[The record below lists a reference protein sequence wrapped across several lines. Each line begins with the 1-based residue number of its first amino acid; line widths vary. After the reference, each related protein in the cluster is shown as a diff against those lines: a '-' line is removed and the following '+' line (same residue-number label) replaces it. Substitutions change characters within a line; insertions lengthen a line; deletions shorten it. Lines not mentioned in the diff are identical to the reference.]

1 MTMLDKFKN
10 WLEEFRAK
18 LNGKDPNAPEEPKF
32 SENKTFEINLVPEIK
47 YQMLKSMRFRK
58 VSTFVC
64 AIVAG
69 VVGLTTA
76 VFGLVVL
83 IQNNTSA
90 SQNTKLDG
98 MAKKIEEF
106 SSMDDF
112 LTLQSQLNAIQ
123 TVNDN
128 KQVLSRIF
136 GVISMLRPQGG
147 DELTLS
153 KVSINMEDDT
163 VTMEG
168 QADAGVQPFYDYR
181 VLESF
186 KKGAELTK
194 YDYGRYVDA
203 EETEIPSR
211 CMIEANKDGKT
222 LMASDGSIYAYQM
235 IGEYGCDA
243 KLKELKDALNK
254 LSELEDTE
262 DDKTDTTTNKT
273 DNETNTTNKTDSDKT
288 DSDNSSDKNN
298 DKALSGLRAKQAQVY
313 SEYATEVRKNWFDKW
328 LKENNLERYDDLS
341 EKRADIEAAYQAYYD
356 SLTDEEKM
364 VVDTERESGVAIED
378 IDFRKI
384 YRTPQFTEWLKEGW
398 TDEEGKT
405 QKTPRMTLSGEISN
419 WPHFESKCITYS
431 GENDKV
437 NGKEVV
443 KWSVTNECML
453 LSGNMN
459 ILESSN
465 GRDSSGNLVLRFRAT
480 IKIVDEALAFKTK
493 HLLAIG
499 PDGQNV
505 TDSYR
510 QIEGMFE
517 QQAVDCNTPGVICTE
532 AETAGNDGKDKE
544 DDTTKDKDSDNKES
558 S

>member
-1 MTMLDKFKN
+1 MDNFKEK
-10 WLEEFRAK
+10 LEAFRAK

-64 AIVAG
+64 IIVAG
-69 VVGLTTA
+69 VVGITTA
-76 VFGLVVL
+76 IFGAIVLV
-83 IQNNTSA
+83 QNNTLA
-90 SQNTKLDG
+90 SQDAKLDN
-98 MAKKIEEF
+98 MANKIEEF

-112 LTLQSQLNAIQ
+112 LTLQSQLNAIK

-136 GVISMLRPQGG
+136 GVLSMLRPKGG

-153 KVSINMEDDT
+153 KVSISMENDT

-168 QADAGVQPFYDYR
+168 QANAGVEPLYDYR

-203 EETEIPSR
+203 DGTEIPSR
-211 CMIEANKDGKT
+211 CMVEAKKDGST
-222 LMASDGSIYAYQM
+222 YMTSDGSIYAYQM
-235 IGEYGCDA
+235 VGEYGCDA

-254 LSELEDTE
+254 LSENESA
-262 DDKTDTTTNKT
+262 DDENEKSDSSSSSDSNK
-273 DNETNTTNKTDSDKT
+273 DSN
-288 DSDNSSDKNN
+288 SSSDKKEAN
-298 DKALSGLRAKQAQVY
+298 SLRAKEAQVY
-313 SEYATEVRKNWFDKW
+313 GEYATEVKQNWFDKW
-328 LKENNLERYDDLS
+328 LKENGLERYDDLENRKS
-341 EKRADIEAAYQAYYD
+341 DIEAAYQAYYD
-356 SLTDEEKM
+356 SLTDEEK
-364 VVDTERESGVAIED
+364 VIADTERQNGVAIED

-384 YRTPQFTEWLKEGW
+384 YRTPQFTEWIKEGW
-398 TDEEGKT
+398 TDDKDQVQGE
-405 QKTPRMTLSGEISN
+405 PRMTLSGDISN
-419 WPHFESKCITYS
+419 WPHFESECIKYT
-431 GENDKV
+431 GEKSTV

-443 KWSVTNECML
+443 MWTTDNDCML
-453 LSGNMN
+453 LSEEMEV
-459 ILESSN
+459 LESSN
-465 GRDSSGNLVLRFRAT
+465 GKDSSGNLVLRFRVMIT
-480 IKIVDEALAFKTK
+480 ITDEALAFKTK
-493 HLLAIG
+493 HLLAIS

-532 AETAGNDGKDKE
+532 AETKGNAGSGDSGN
-544 DDTTKDKDSDNKES
+544 SDNNKKENS
-558 S
+558 

>member
-1 MTMLDKFKN
+1 MDGLKEKIAN
-10 WLEEFRAK
+10 FRAK

-64 AIVAG
+64 AIVAA
-69 VVGLTTA
+69 VVGVATA
-76 VFGLVVL
+76 VFGIIVVT
-83 IQNNTSA
+83 QNNTLA
-90 SQNTKLDG
+90 QQDTKLDS
-98 MAKKIEEF
+98 MAKKISEF

-153 KVSINMEDDT
+153 KVSVNMDDDV

-168 QADAGVQPFYDYR
+168 QADAGVAPFYDYR

-194 YDYGRYVDA
+194 YDHGRYVDA
-203 EETEIPSR
+203 EGVEIPAR
-211 CMIEANKDGKT
+211 CMIEAKPDGAT
-222 LMASDGSIYAYQM
+222 YMDENGSIYAYQT
-235 IGEYGCDA
+235 IGEYGCDT
-243 KLKELKDALNK
+243 KLKELKDALNSVK
-254 LSELEDTE
+254 ENVSVSTETDTKTEIDKETGKEVTTTVTTKTKESEL
-262 DDKTDTTTNKT
+262 
-273 DNETNTTNKTDSDKT
+273 
-288 DSDNSSDKNN
+288 
-298 DKALSGLRAKQAQVY
+298 KAQQAQVY
-313 SEYATEVRKNWFDKW
+313 SEYGTEVRKNWFDKW
-328 LKENNLERYDDLS
+328 LKENNLERYDDY
-341 EKRADIEAAYQAYYD
+341 ENRQDDIRAAYQAYYD
-356 SLTDEEKM
+356 GLSDEEK
-364 VVDTERESGVAIED
+364 VIVDTEINAGVD
-378 IDFRKI
+378 IRDVDFRKI

-398 TDEEGKT
+398 TDEDGKT
-405 QKTPRMTLSGEISN
+405 QATPRMTLSGEISD
-419 WPHFESKCITYS
+419 WPHFESQCISYS
-431 GENDKV
+431 GEKNTV

-443 KWSVTNECML
+443 MWTTTNDCML
-453 LSGNMN
+453 LAGDMS

-465 GRDSSGNLVLRFRAT
+465 GRNSEGELVLRFRAT
-480 IKIVDEALAFKTK
+480 IDIAKEALSFKTK

-517 QQAVDCNTPGVICTE
+517 QEAVDCNTAGVICTE
-532 AETAGNDGKDKE
+532 AETAGNNGSGNSE
-544 DDTTKDKDSDNKES
+544 NTSGNS
-558 S
+558 GSGNGNNGGNS

>member
-1 MTMLDKFKN
+1 MDGLKEKIAN
-10 WLEEFRAK
+10 FRAK

-64 AIVAG
+64 AIVAA
-69 VVGLTTA
+69 VVGVATA
-76 VFGLVVL
+76 VFGIIVVT
-83 IQNNTSA
+83 QNNTLA
-90 SQNTKLDG
+90 QQDTKLDS
-98 MAKKIEEF
+98 MAKKISEF

-153 KVSINMEDDT
+153 KVSVNMDDDV

-168 QADAGVQPFYDYR
+168 QADAGVAPFYDYR

-194 YDYGRYVDA
+194 YDHGRYVDA
-203 EETEIPSR
+203 EGVEIPAR
-211 CMIEANKDGKT
+211 CMIEAKPDGST
-222 LMASDGSIYAYQM
+222 YMDENGSIYAYQT
-235 IGEYGCDA
+235 IGEYGCDT
-243 KLKELKDALNK
+243 KLKELKDALNSVK
-254 LSELEDTE
+254 ENVSVSTETDTKTEIDKETGKEVTTTVTTKTKESEL
-262 DDKTDTTTNKT
+262 
-273 DNETNTTNKTDSDKT
+273 
-288 DSDNSSDKNN
+288 
-298 DKALSGLRAKQAQVY
+298 KAQQAQVY
-313 SEYATEVRKNWFDKW
+313 SEYGTEVRKNWFDKW
-328 LKENNLERYDDLS
+328 LKENNLERYDDY
-341 EKRADIEAAYQAYYD
+341 ENRQDDIRAAYQAYYD
-356 SLTDEEKM
+356 GLSDEEK
-364 VVDTERESGVAIED
+364 VIVDTEINAGVD
-378 IDFRKI
+378 IRDVDFRKI

-398 TDEEGKT
+398 TDEDGKT
-405 QKTPRMTLSGEISN
+405 QATPRMTLSGEISD
-419 WPHFESKCITYS
+419 WPHFESQCISYS
-431 GENDKV
+431 GEKNTV

-443 KWSVTNECML
+443 MWTTTNDCML
-453 LSGNMN
+453 LSGDMS

-465 GRDSSGNLVLRFRAT
+465 GRNSEGELVLRFRAT
-480 IKIVDEALAFKTK
+480 IDIAKEALSFKTK

-517 QQAVDCNTPGVICTE
+517 QEAVDCNTAGVICTE
-532 AETAGNDGKDKE
+532 AETAGNNGSGNSE
-544 DDTTKDKDSDNKES
+544 NTSGNS
-558 S
+558 GSGNGNNGGNS

>member
-1 MTMLDKFKN
+1 MDKFKEK
-10 WLEEFRAK
+10 LEEFRAK

-69 VVGLTTA
+69 VVGITTA
-76 VFGLVVL
+76 IFGIIVL
-83 IQNNTSA
+83 TQNNTLA
-90 SQNTKLDG
+90 SQDEKLDK
-98 MAKKIEEF
+98 MASKIEEF

-136 GVISMLRPQGG
+136 GVLSMLRPKGA
-147 DELTLS
+147 DVLTLS

-168 QADAGVQPFYDYR
+168 QADAGAEPLYDYR

-203 EETEIPSR
+203 EGTEIPSR
-211 CMIEANKDGKT
+211 CMVEAKKDGST
-222 LMASDGSIYAYQM
+222 YVSQNGSIYAYQT
-235 IGEYGCDA
+235 IGKYGCDA

-254 LSELEDTE
+254 LSENSATE
-262 DDKTDTTTNKT
+262 DEK
-273 DNETNTTNKTDSDKT
+273 ESDEKSEKK
-288 DSDNSSDKNN
+288 DENSEKN
-298 DKALSGLRAKQAQVY
+298 SLRAKQAQVY
-313 SEYATEVRKNWFDKW
+313 GEYATEVKKNWFDRW
-328 LKENNLERYDDLS
+328 LKENNLERYDDLES
-341 EKRADIEAAYQAYYD
+341 RQSDIEAAYQAYFD
-356 SLTDEEKM
+356 GLNDEEKEI
-364 VVDTERESGVAIED
+364 VQLEIDAGVDIRDV
-378 IDFRKI
+378 DFRKI
-384 YRTPQFTEWLKEGW
+384 YRTPQFDEWIKEGW
-398 TDEEGKT
+398 TDEEGQT
-405 QKTPRMTLSGEISN
+405 QGNPRMTLSGDISD
-419 WPHFESKCITYS
+419 WPHFESQCIKYS
-431 GENDKV
+431 GEKDKV

-443 KWSVTNECML
+443 KWTTVNDCML
-453 LSGNMN
+453 LSEEMK

-465 GRDSSGNLVLRFRAT
+465 GRDSSGKLVLRFRAT
-480 IKIVDEALAFKTK
+480 INIVEEALAFKTK

-517 QQAVDCNTPGVICTE
+517 QEAVDCNTPGVICTE
-532 AETAGNDGKDKE
+532 AETKNNAGEDKDK
-544 DDTTKDKDSDNKES
+544 KENS
-558 S
+558 

>member
-1 MTMLDKFKN
+1 MDKFKEK
-10 WLEEFRAK
+10 LQAFRAK
-18 LNGKDPNAPEEPKF
+18 LNGKDPNAPEEPSF

-76 VFGLVVL
+76 AFGIIVL
-83 IQNNTSA
+83 IQNNTLA
-90 SQNTKLDG
+90 SQDTKLEK
-98 MAKKIEEF
+98 MAGKIQEF

-136 GVISMLRPQGG
+136 GVLSMLRPKGG

-153 KVSINMEDDT
+153 KVSINMEDNS

-168 QADAGVQPFYDYR
+168 QADAGVDPMYDYR

-203 EETEIPSR
+203 DGTEIPSR
-211 CMIEANKDGKT
+211 CMVEAKKDGST
-222 LMASDGSIYAYQM
+222 YTTADGSIYAYQT

-254 LSELEDTE
+254 LSETNAAEDT
-262 DDKTDTTTNKT
+262 
-273 DNETNTTNKTDSDKT
+273 
-288 DSDNSSDKNN
+288 NSSNN
-298 DKALSGLRAKQAQVY
+298 ASNSGNTSDSGNANNANSLRARQAQVY
-313 SEYATEVRKNWFDKW
+313 SEYATDVKKNWFDKW
-328 LKENNLERYDDLS
+328 LAQNNLSRYDDLES
-341 EKRADIEAAYQAYYD
+341 RQGDIEAAYQAYYD
-356 SLTDEEKM
+356 SLTDEEKEI
-364 VVDTERESGVAIED
+364 VNLERENGVD
-378 IDFRKI
+378 IRDVDFRVI
-384 YRTPQFTEWLKEGW
+384 YRTPQFNEWIKEGW
-398 TDEEGKT
+398 TNEDGQVQGE
-405 QKTPRMTLSGEISN
+405 PRMTLSGDISD
-419 WPHFESKCITYS
+419 WPHFDSQCIKYS
-431 GENDKV
+431 GEKSTV

-443 KWSVTNECML
+443 MWTTENNCML
-453 LSGNMN
+453 LSNEMN

-465 GRDSSGNLVLRFRAT
+465 GRDSSGSLVLRFRAT
-480 IKIVDEALAFKTK
+480 INIVDEALAFKTK

-532 AETAGNDGKDKE
+532 AETQNNAGENSNNGSNNGSNGG
-544 DDTTKDKDSDNKES
+544 TNNGGNS
-558 S
+558 

>member
-1 MTMLDKFKN
+1 MDNFKEK
-10 WLEEFRAK
+10 LEAFRAK

-64 AIVAG
+64 IIVAG
-69 VVGLTTA
+69 VVGITTA
-76 VFGLVVL
+76 IFGAIVLV
-83 IQNNTSA
+83 QNNTLA
-90 SQNTKLDG
+90 SQDTKLDN
-98 MAKKIEEF
+98 MANKIEEF

-136 GVISMLRPQGG
+136 GVLSMLRPKGG

-153 KVSINMEDDT
+153 KVSIDMENDT

-168 QADAGVQPFYDYR
+168 QADAKVAPFYDYR

-203 EETEIPSR
+203 DGTEIPSR
-211 CMIEANKDGKT
+211 CMVEAKKDGST
-222 LMASDGSIYAYQM
+222 YMTSDGSIYAYQM

-254 LSELEDTE
+254 LSENESA
-262 DDKTDTTTNKT
+262 DDENEKSDSSSSSDSNK
-273 DNETNTTNKTDSDKT
+273 DSN
-288 DSDNSSDKNN
+288 SSSDKKEANSL
-298 DKALSGLRAKQAQVY
+298 KAKEAHVY
-313 SEYATEVRKNWFDKW
+313 GEYATEVKQNWFDKW
-328 LKENNLERYDDLS
+328 LKENGLERYDDLENRKS
-341 EKRADIEAAYQAYYD
+341 DIEAAYQAYYD
-356 SLTDEEKM
+356 SLTDEEK
-364 VVDTERESGVAIED
+364 VIADTERQNGVAIED
-378 IDFRKI
+378 VDFRKI
-384 YRTPQFTEWLKEGW
+384 YRTPQFTEWIKEGW
-398 TDEEGKT
+398 TDDKDQVQGE
-405 QKTPRMTLSGEISN
+405 PRMTLSGDISN
-419 WPHFESKCITYS
+419 WPHFESECIKYT
-431 GENDKV
+431 GEKSTV

-443 KWSVTNECML
+443 MWTTDNDCKL
-453 LSGNMN
+453 LSDEMN

-465 GRDSSGNLVLRFRAT
+465 GKDSSGNLVLRFRAT
-480 IKIVDEALAFKTK
+480 ITIIDEALAFKTK
-493 HLLAIG
+493 HLLAIS

-532 AETAGNDGKDKE
+532 AETKGNAGSSDSGNNDNNKKE
-544 DDTTKDKDSDNKES
+544 NL
-558 S
+558 

>member
-1 MTMLDKFKN
+1 MDGLKEKIAN
-10 WLEEFRAK
+10 FRAK

-64 AIVAG
+64 AIVAA
-69 VVGLTTA
+69 VVGVATA
-76 VFGLVVL
+76 VFGIIVVT
-83 IQNNTSA
+83 QNNTLA
-90 SQNTKLDG
+90 QQDTKLDS
-98 MAKKIEEF
+98 MAKKISEF

-153 KVSINMEDDT
+153 KVSVNMDDDV

-168 QADAGVQPFYDYR
+168 QADAGVAPFYDYR

-194 YDYGRYVDA
+194 YDHGRYVDA
-203 EETEIPSR
+203 EGVEIPAR
-211 CMIEANKDGKT
+211 CMIEAKPDGAT
-222 LMASDGSIYAYQM
+222 YMDENGSIYAYQM
-235 IGEYGCDA
+235 IGEYGCDT
-243 KLKELKDALNK
+243 KLKELKDALNSVK
-254 LSELEDTE
+254 ENISVSTETDTKTEIDKETGKEVTTTVTTKTKESEL
-262 DDKTDTTTNKT
+262 
-273 DNETNTTNKTDSDKT
+273 
-288 DSDNSSDKNN
+288 
-298 DKALSGLRAKQAQVY
+298 KAQQAQVY
-313 SEYATEVRKNWFDKW
+313 SEYGTEVRKNWFDKW
-328 LKENNLERYDDLS
+328 LKENNLERYDDY
-341 EKRADIEAAYQAYYD
+341 ENRQDDIRAAYQAYYNGL
-356 SLTDEEKM
+356 SDEEK
-364 VVDTERESGVAIED
+364 VIVDTEINAGVD
-378 IDFRKI
+378 IRDVDFRKI

-398 TDEEGKT
+398 TDEDGKT
-405 QKTPRMTLSGEISN
+405 QATPRMTLSGEISD
-419 WPHFESKCITYS
+419 WPHFESQCISYS
-431 GENDKV
+431 GEKNTV

-443 KWSVTNECML
+443 MWTTTNDCML
-453 LSGNMN
+453 LSGDMS

-465 GRDSSGNLVLRFRAT
+465 GRNSEGELVLRFRAT
-480 IKIVDEALAFKTK
+480 IDIAKEALSFKTK

-517 QQAVDCNTPGVICTE
+517 QEAVDCNTAGVICTE
-532 AETAGNDGKDKE
+532 AETAGNNGSGNSE
-544 DDTTKDKDSDNKES
+544 NTSGNS
-558 S
+558 GSGNGNNGGNS

>member
-1 MTMLDKFKN
+1 MLDKLREKFDE
-10 WLEEFRAK
+10 LRAK

-58 VSTFVC
+58 VSSFVC
-64 AIVAG
+64 IIVAG
-69 VVGLTTA
+69 VIGLTTII
-76 VFGLVVL
+76 FGVVVL
-83 IQNNTSA
+83 IQNSTLA
-90 SQNTKLDG
+90 SQDVKIEN

-136 GVISMLRPQGG
+136 GVLSMLRPQGG
-147 DELTLS
+147 DQLTLS

-168 QADAGVQPFYDYR
+168 QADAGVEPFYDYR

-203 EETEIPSR
+203 DGTEIPSR
-211 CMIEANKDGKT
+211 CMVEAKKDGST
-222 LMASDGSIYAYQM
+222 YITSDGSIYAYQM

-243 KLKELKDALNK
+243 KLKELKDK
-254 LSELEDTE
+254 LSELSETE
-262 DDKTDTTTNKT
+262 ENTTGDKTNTSDNKTDTNTT
-273 DNETNTTNKTDSDKT
+273 DNKNSEQTKA
-288 DSDNSSDKNN
+288 DN
-298 DKALSGLRAKQAQVY
+298 LRAKQVY
-313 SEYATEVRKNWFDKW
+313 GEYATEVRQNWFDKW
-328 LKENNLERYDDLS
+328 LKENGLARYDDLES
-341 EKRADIEAAYQAYYD
+341 RQSDIEAAFQAYYD
-356 SLTDEEKM
+356 SLTDEEK
-364 VVDTERESGVAIED
+364 VIVDTEREDKVDIKD

-384 YRTPQFTEWLKEGW
+384 YRTPQFNEWIKEGW

-405 QKTPRMTLSGEISN
+405 QGTPRMTLSGNISN
-419 WPHFESKCITYS
+419 WPHFESQCIKYS
-431 GENDKV
+431 GEKSTV

-443 KWSVTNECML
+443 MWTTDNNCML
-453 LSGNMN
+453 LSGDMN

-480 IKIVDEALAFKTK
+480 ITIVDEALAFKTK

-517 QQAVDCNTPGVICTE
+517 QEAVDCNTQGVICTE
-532 AETAGNDGKDKE
+532 AETKGNNGE
-544 DDTTKDKDSDNKES
+544 NNASSDNNKKEGS
-558 S
+558 

>member
-1 MTMLDKFKN
+1 MDGLKEKIAN
-10 WLEEFRAK
+10 FRAK

-64 AIVAG
+64 AIVAA
-69 VVGLTTA
+69 VVGVATA
-76 VFGLVVL
+76 VFGIIVVT
-83 IQNNTSA
+83 QNNTLA
-90 SQNTKLDG
+90 QQDTKLDS
-98 MAKKIEEF
+98 MAKKISEF

-153 KVSINMEDDT
+153 KVSINMDDDV

-168 QADAGVQPFYDYR
+168 QADAGVAPFYDYR

-194 YDYGRYVDA
+194 YDHGRYVDA
-203 EETEIPSR
+203 EGVEIPAR
-211 CMIEANKDGKT
+211 CMIEAKPDGAT
-222 LMASDGSIYAYQM
+222 YMDENGSIYAYQT
-235 IGEYGCDA
+235 IGEYGCDT
-243 KLKELKDALNK
+243 KLKELKDALNSVK
-254 LSELEDTE
+254 ENISVSTETDTKTEIDKETGKEVTTTVTTKTKESEL
-262 DDKTDTTTNKT
+262 
-273 DNETNTTNKTDSDKT
+273 
-288 DSDNSSDKNN
+288 
-298 DKALSGLRAKQAQVY
+298 KAQQAQVY
-313 SEYATEVRKNWFDKW
+313 SEYGTEVRKNWFDKW
-328 LKENNLERYDDLS
+328 LKENNLERYDDY
-341 EKRADIEAAYQAYYD
+341 ENRQDDIRAAYQAYYD
-356 SLTDEEKM
+356 GLSDEEK
-364 VVDTERESGVAIED
+364 VIVDTEINAGVD
-378 IDFRKI
+378 IRDVDFRKI

-398 TDEEGKT
+398 TDEDGKT
-405 QKTPRMTLSGEISN
+405 QATPRMTLSGEISD
-419 WPHFESKCITYS
+419 WPHFESQCISYS
-431 GENDKV
+431 GEKNTV

-443 KWSVTNECML
+443 MWTTTNDCML
-453 LSGNMN
+453 LSGDMS

-465 GRDSSGNLVLRFRAT
+465 GRNSEGELVLRFRAT
-480 IKIVDEALAFKTK
+480 IDIAKEALSFKTK

-517 QQAVDCNTPGVICTE
+517 QEAVDCNTAGVICTE
-532 AETAGNDGKDKE
+532 AETAGNNGSGNSE
-544 DDTTKDKDSDNKES
+544 NTSGNS
-558 S
+558 GSGNGNNGGNS

>member
-1 MTMLDKFKN
+1 MLDKLREKFDE
-10 WLEEFRAK
+10 LRAK

-58 VSTFVC
+58 VSSFVC
-64 AIVAG
+64 IIVAG
-69 VVGLTTA
+69 VIGLTTII
-76 VFGLVVL
+76 FGVVVL
-83 IQNNTSA
+83 IQNSTLA
-90 SQNTKLDG
+90 SQDVKIEN

-136 GVISMLRPQGG
+136 GVLSMLRPQGG
-147 DELTLS
+147 DQLTLS

-168 QADAGVQPFYDYR
+168 QADAGVEPFYDYR

-203 EETEIPSR
+203 DGTEIPSR
-211 CMIEANKDGKT
+211 CMVEAKKDGST
-222 LMASDGSIYAYQM
+222 YITSDGSIYAYQM

-243 KLKELKDALNK
+243 KLKELKDK
-254 LSELEDTE
+254 LSELSETE
-262 DDKTDTTTNKT
+262 ENTTGDKTNTSDNKTDTNTT
-273 DNETNTTNKTDSDKT
+273 DNKNSEQTKA
-288 DSDNSSDKNN
+288 DN
-298 DKALSGLRAKQAQVY
+298 LRAKQAQVY
-313 SEYATEVRKNWFDKW
+313 GEYATEVRQNWFDKW
-328 LKENNLERYDDLS
+328 LKENGLARYDDLES
-341 EKRADIEAAYQAYYD
+341 RQSDIEAAFQAYYD
-356 SLTDEEKM
+356 SLTDEEK
-364 VVDTERESGVAIED
+364 VIVDTEREDKVDIKD

-384 YRTPQFTEWLKEGW
+384 YRTPQFNEWIKEGW

-405 QKTPRMTLSGEISN
+405 QGTPRMTLSGNISN
-419 WPHFESKCITYS
+419 WPHFESQCIKYS
-431 GENDKV
+431 GEKSTV

-443 KWSVTNECML
+443 MWTTDNNCML
-453 LSGNMN
+453 LSGDMN

-480 IKIVDEALAFKTK
+480 ITIVDEALAFKTK

-517 QQAVDCNTPGVICTE
+517 QEAVDCNTQGVICTE
-532 AETAGNDGKDKE
+532 AETKGNNGE
-544 DDTTKDKDSDNKES
+544 NNASSDNNKKEGS
-558 S
+558 

>member
-1 MTMLDKFKN
+1 MDKFKEK
-10 WLEEFRAK
+10 LEEFRAK

-58 VSTFVC
+58 VSSFVC

-76 VFGLVVL
+76 VFGIIVL
-83 IQNNTSA
+83 SQNSTLA
-90 SQNTKLDG
+90 SQDTKLDK
-98 MAKKIEEF
+98 MASKIEEF

-136 GVISMLRPQGG
+136 GVLSMLRPKGA
-147 DELTLS
+147 DVLTLS

-168 QADAGVQPFYDYR
+168 QADAGTEPLYDYR
-181 VLESF
+181 VLEAF

-194 YDYGRYVDA
+194 YDHGRYVDA
-203 EETEIPSR
+203 DGTEIPSR
-211 CMIEANKDGKT
+211 CMVEAK
-222 LMASDGSIYAYQM
+222 SDGSTYTTPDGSVYAYQT

-254 LSELEDTE
+254 LSEVSVAEEEKNKAEED
-262 DDKTDTTTNKT
+262 N
-273 DNETNTTNKTDSDKT
+273 NNNNNNNNNSNN
-288 DSDNSSDKNN
+288 SNSSDSEANKN
-298 DKALSGLRAKQAQVY
+298 SLRAKQAQVY
-313 SEYATEVRKNWFDKW
+313 SEYATEVKKNWFDKW
-328 LKENNLERYDDLS
+328 LTENNLARYDDLES
-341 EKRADIEAAYQAYYD
+341 RQGDIEAAFQAYYD
-356 SLTDEEKM
+356 GLNDEEKRI
-364 VVDTERESGVAIED
+364 VDLERGKGVD
-378 IDFRKI
+378 IRDVDFRKI
-384 YRTPQFTEWLKEGW
+384 YRTPQFNEWIKEGW
-398 TDEEGKT
+398 TDDDNQVQGE
-405 QKTPRMTLSGEISN
+405 PRMTLSGEITN
-419 WPHFESKCITYS
+419 WPHFESECIKYS
-431 GENDKV
+431 GEKSNV

-443 KWSVTNECML
+443 MWTTDNNCML
-453 LSGNMN
+453 LSSEMN

-465 GRDSSGNLVLRFRAT
+465 GRDSAGKLVLRFRAT
-480 IKIVDEALAFKTK
+480 INIVEEALAFKTK

-532 AETAGNDGKDKE
+532 AETKNNAGENSGNNSSSGSGDGDK
-544 DDTTKDKDSDNKES
+544 KENS
-558 S
+558 

>member
-1 MTMLDKFKN
+1 MDKFREK
-10 WLEEFRAK
+10 LEEFRAK

-58 VSTFVC
+58 VSSFVC
-64 AIVAG
+64 IIVAG
-69 VVGLTTA
+69 VVGLTTI
-76 VFGLVVL
+76 VFGAIVL
-83 IQNNTSA
+83 IQNSTLA
-90 SQNTKLDG
+90 SQDTKIEN

-136 GVISMLRPQGG
+136 GVLSMLRPQGG

-168 QADAGVQPFYDYR
+168 QADAGVDPMYDYR

-203 EETEIPSR
+203 DGTEIPSR
-211 CMIEANKDGKT
+211 CMVEAKKDGST
-222 LMASDGSIYAYQM
+222 YITADGSIYAYQM

-243 KLKELKDALNK
+243 KLKELKDELNK
-254 LSELEDTE
+254 LSEVEDE
-262 DDKTDTTTNKT
+262 DETSTSTSTNT
-273 DNETNTTNKTDSDKT
+273 NTNTNTNTTDDK
-288 DSDNSSDKNN
+288 SSEQAKANS
-298 DKALSGLRAKQAQVY
+298 LRAKQAQVY
-313 SEYATEVRKNWFDKW
+313 GEYATEVRQNWFDKW
-328 LKENNLERYDDLS
+328 LKENGLARYDDL
-341 EKRADIEAAYQAYYD
+341 EGRKDDIEAAFQSYYD
-356 SLTDEEKM
+356 GLTDEEK
-364 VVDTERESGVAIED
+364 VIVDTERESGVDIKD

-384 YRTPQFTEWLKEGW
+384 YRTPQFNEWIKEGW

-405 QKTPRMTLSGEISN
+405 QGTPRMTLSGDISD
-419 WPHFESKCITYS
+419 WPHFESQCIKYT
-431 GENDKV
+431 GEKSTV

-443 KWSVTNECML
+443 MWTTNNDCML
-453 LSGNMN
+453 LSGDMS

-480 IKIVDEALAFKTK
+480 ITIIDEALAFKTK

-517 QQAVDCNTPGVICTE
+517 QEAVDCNTQGVICTE
-532 AETAGNDGKDKE
+532 AETKGNNGE
-544 DDTTKDKDSDNKES
+544 NSTSSDNNKKEGS
-558 S
+558 

>member
-1 MTMLDKFKN
+1 MSFKDK
-10 WLEEFRAK
+10 LEDFRAK
-18 LNGKDPNAPEEPKF
+18 LNGRDPNAPEEPKF

-58 VSTFVC
+58 VSTFIC
-64 AIVAG
+64 AIVAL
-69 VVGLTTA
+69 VVGITTA
-76 VFGLVVL
+76 VFGIIVVT
-83 IQNNTSA
+83 QNNTSA
-90 SQNTKLDG
+90 QQDVKLDN
-98 MAKKIEEF
+98 MAKKIDEF

-153 KVSINMEDDT
+153 KVSVNMEDDT

-168 QADAGVQPFYDYR
+168 QADAGVAPFYDYR

-203 EETEIPSR
+203 NGEEIPAR
-211 CMIEANKDGKT
+211 CMIEAKPDGAT
-222 LMASDGSIYAYQM
+222 YIDENGSIYAYQT
-235 IGEYGCDA
+235 IGEYGCDT
-243 KLKELKDALNK
+243 KLKELKDALNDVK
-254 LSELEDTE
+254 ENISVSTETDTKTEIDKETGKEVTTTVTTKTKESEL
-262 DDKTDTTTNKT
+262 
-273 DNETNTTNKTDSDKT
+273 
-288 DSDNSSDKNN
+288 
-298 DKALSGLRAKQAQVY
+298 KAQQAQVY
-313 SEYATEVRKNWFDKW
+313 SEYGTEVRKNWFDKW
-328 LKENNLERYDDLS
+328 LKENNLARYDDY
-341 EKRADIEAAYQAYYD
+341 ENRQDDIKAAYQAYYD
-356 SLTDEEKM
+356 SLSDEEK
-364 VVDTERESGVAIED
+364 VIVDTEINAGVD
-378 IDFRKI
+378 IRDVDFRKI

-405 QKTPRMTLSGEISN
+405 QATPRMTLSGTISD
-419 WPHFESKCITYS
+419 WPHFESKCISYS
-431 GENDKV
+431 GEKSTV

-443 KWSVTNECML
+443 MWTTTNDCML
-453 LSGNMN
+453 LSGDMN

-465 GRDSSGNLVLRFRAT
+465 GRNSDGDLVLRFRAT
-480 IKIVDEALAFKTK
+480 INIVKEALAFKTK

-517 QQAVDCNTPGVICTE
+517 QEAVDCNTPGVICTE
-532 AETAGNDGKDKE
+532 AETAGN
-544 DDTTKDKDSDNKES
+544 NS
-558 S
+558 SGNNQNASGNSGSGNGNNGGNS

>member
-1 MTMLDKFKN
+1 MDKFKEK
-10 WLEEFRAK
+10 LEEFRAK

-69 VVGLTTA
+69 VVGITTA
-76 VFGLVVL
+76 VFGIIVL
-83 IQNNTSA
+83 MQNNTLA
-90 SQNTKLDG
+90 NQDTKLEK
-98 MAKKIEEF
+98 MASKIQEF

-136 GVISMLRPQGG
+136 GVLSMLRPKGA
-147 DELTLS
+147 DVLTLS
-153 KVSINMEDDT
+153 KVSINMDDDS

-168 QADAGVQPFYDYR
+168 QADAGADPMYDYR

-203 EETEIPSR
+203 DGTEIPSR
-211 CMIEANKDGKT
+211 CMVEANKDGST
-222 LMASDGSIYAYQM
+222 YVSPDGSIYAYQT

-254 LSELEDTE
+254 LSE
-262 DDKTDTTTNKT
+262 
-273 DNETNTTNKTDSDKT
+273 NTVMDEN
-288 DSDNSSDKNN
+288 SDNNN
-298 DKALSGLRAKQAQVY
+298 DNSNNNNSNNNSNSNSNDANKNSLRAKEAQVY
-313 SEYATEVRKNWFDKW
+313 SEYATDVRKNWFDKW
-328 LKENNLERYDDLS
+328 LTENNLARYDDLEGKQS
-341 EKRADIEAAYQAYYD
+341 EIEAAYQAYYD
-356 SLTDEEKM
+356 GLNDEEKRI
-364 VVDTERESGVAIED
+364 VDLEREKGVDIKD

-384 YRTPQFTEWLKEGW
+384 YRTPQFNEWIKEGW
-398 TDEEGKT
+398 VDEENQTQGK
-405 QKTPRMTLSGEISN
+405 PRMTLSGDISN
-419 WPHFESKCITYS
+419 WPHFESQCIKYS
-431 GENDKV
+431 GEKSTV

-443 KWSVTNECML
+443 MWTASNDCML
-453 LSGNMN
+453 LSSEMN

-465 GRDSSGNLVLRFRAT
+465 GRDSSGKLVLRFRAT
-480 IKIVDEALAFKTK
+480 INIVEEALAFKTK

-532 AETAGNDGKDKE
+532 AETKNNAGENSNGNSETKKE
-544 DDTTKDKDSDNKES
+544 NS
-558 S
+558 

>member
-1 MTMLDKFKN
+1 MDGLKEKIAN
-10 WLEEFRAK
+10 FRAK

-64 AIVAG
+64 AIVAA
-69 VVGLTTA
+69 VVGVATA
-76 VFGLVVL
+76 VFGIIVVT
-83 IQNNTSA
+83 QNNTLA
-90 SQNTKLDG
+90 QQDTKLDS
-98 MAKKIEEF
+98 MAKKISEF

-153 KVSINMEDDT
+153 KVSVNMDDDV

-168 QADAGVQPFYDYR
+168 QADAGVAPFYDYR

-194 YDYGRYVDA
+194 YDHGRYVDA
-203 EETEIPSR
+203 EGVEIPAR
-211 CMIEANKDGKT
+211 CMIEAKPDGST
-222 LMASDGSIYAYQM
+222 YMDENGSIYAYQT
-235 IGEYGCDA
+235 IGEYGCDT
-243 KLKELKDALNK
+243 KLKELKDALNSVK
-254 LSELEDTE
+254 ENVSVSTETDTKTEIDKETGKEVTTTVTTKTKESEL
-262 DDKTDTTTNKT
+262 
-273 DNETNTTNKTDSDKT
+273 
-288 DSDNSSDKNN
+288 
-298 DKALSGLRAKQAQVY
+298 KAQQAQVY
-313 SEYATEVRKNWFDKW
+313 SEYGTEVRKNWFDKW
-328 LKENNLERYDDLS
+328 LKENNLERYDDY
-341 EKRADIEAAYQAYYD
+341 ENRQDDIRAAYQAYYD
-356 SLTDEEKM
+356 GLSDEEK
-364 VVDTERESGVAIED
+364 VIVDTEINAGVD
-378 IDFRKI
+378 IRDVDFRKI

-398 TDEEGKT
+398 TDEDGKT
-405 QKTPRMTLSGEISN
+405 QATPRMTLSGEISD
-419 WPHFESKCITYS
+419 WPHFESQCISYS
-431 GENDKV
+431 GEKNTV

-443 KWSVTNECML
+443 MWTTTNDCML
-453 LSGNMN
+453 LAGDMS

-465 GRDSSGNLVLRFRAT
+465 GRNSEGELVLRFRAT
-480 IKIVDEALAFKTK
+480 IDIAKEALSFKTK

-517 QQAVDCNTPGVICTE
+517 QEAVDCNTAGVICTE
-532 AETAGNDGKDKE
+532 AETAGNNGSGNSE
-544 DDTTKDKDSDNKES
+544 NTSGNS
-558 S
+558 GSGNGNNGGNS

>member
-1 MTMLDKFKN
+1 MDKFKEK
-10 WLEEFRAK
+10 LEEFRAK

-69 VVGLTTA
+69 VVGITTA
-76 VFGLVVL
+76 VFGIIVL
-83 IQNNTSA
+83 MQNNTLA
-90 SQNTKLDG
+90 NQDTKLEK
-98 MAKKIEEF
+98 MASKIQEF

-136 GVISMLRPQGG
+136 GVLSMLRPKGA
-147 DELTLS
+147 DVLTLS
-153 KVSINMEDDT
+153 KVSINMDDDS

-168 QADAGVQPFYDYR
+168 QADAGADPMYDYR

-203 EETEIPSR
+203 DGTEIPSR
-211 CMIEANKDGKT
+211 CMVEANKDGST
-222 LMASDGSIYAYQM
+222 YVSPDGSIYAYQT

-243 KLKELKDALNK
+243 KLKELKDALNM
-254 LSELEDTE
+254 LSE
-262 DDKTDTTTNKT
+262 
-273 DNETNTTNKTDSDKT
+273 NTVMDEN
-288 DSDNSSDKNN
+288 SDNNN
-298 DKALSGLRAKQAQVY
+298 DNSNNNNNSNNNSNSNSNDANKNSLRAKEAQVY
-313 SEYATEVRKNWFDKW
+313 SEYATDVRKNWFDKW
-328 LKENNLERYDDLS
+328 LAESNLARYDDLEGKQS
-341 EKRADIEAAYQAYYD
+341 EIEAAYQAYYD
-356 SLTDEEKM
+356 GLNDEEKRI
-364 VVDTERESGVAIED
+364 VDLEREKGVDIKD

-384 YRTPQFTEWLKEGW
+384 YRTPQFNEWIKEGW
-398 TDEEGKT
+398 VDEENQTQGK
-405 QKTPRMTLSGEISN
+405 PRMTLSGDISN
-419 WPHFESKCITYS
+419 WPHFESQCIKYS
-431 GENDKV
+431 GEKSTV

-443 KWSVTNECML
+443 IWTASNDCML
-453 LSGNMN
+453 LSSEMN

-465 GRDSSGNLVLRFRAT
+465 GRDSSGKLVLRFRAT
-480 IKIVDEALAFKTK
+480 INIVEEALAFKTK

-532 AETAGNDGKDKE
+532 AETKNNAGENSNGNSETKKE
-544 DDTTKDKDSDNKES
+544 NS
-558 S
+558 

>member
-1 MTMLDKFKN
+1 MDKFKEK
-10 WLEEFRAK
+10 LEEFRAK

-69 VVGLTTA
+69 VVGITTIIFGVIVLT
-76 VFGLVVL
+76 
-83 IQNNTSA
+83 QNSTLA
-90 SQNTKLDG
+90 SQDTKLEK
-98 MAKKIEEF
+98 MASKIQEF

-136 GVISMLRPQGG
+136 GVLSMLRPQGG
-147 DELTLS
+147 DALTLS
-153 KVSINMEDDT
+153 KVSINMEDDS

-168 QADAGVQPFYDYR
+168 QADAGVEPLYDYR

-203 EETEIPSR
+203 NGTEIPSR
-211 CMIEANKDGKT
+211 CMVEAKADGST
-222 LMASDGSIYAYQM
+222 YITPDGSIYAYQT

-254 LSELEDTE
+254 LSENSTTE
-262 DDKTDTTTNKT
+262 ETTEGENNNEKNSLKT
-273 DNETNTTNKTDSDKT
+273 
-288 DSDNSSDKNN
+288 
-298 DKALSGLRAKQAQVY
+298 KQAQVY
-313 SEYATEVRKNWFDKW
+313 SEYATDVKKNWFDKW
-328 LKENNLERYDDLS
+328 LSQNNLARYDDLES
-341 EKRADIEAAYQAYYD
+341 RQDEINAAYQAYYD
-356 SLTDEEKM
+356 GLNDEEKRI
-364 VVDTERESGVAIED
+364 VDLERESGVD
-378 IDFRKI
+378 IRDVDFRKI
-384 YRTPQFTEWLKEGW
+384 YRTPQFNEWIKEGW

-405 QKTPRMTLSGEISN
+405 QGEPRMTLSGDISD
-419 WPHFESKCITYS
+419 WPHFESQCISYS
-431 GENDKV
+431 GEKSTV

-443 KWSVTNECML
+443 MWTTSNDCML
-453 LSGNMN
+453 LSSEMK

-465 GRDSSGNLVLRFRAT
+465 GRDSSGKLVLRFRAT
-480 IKIVDEALAFKTK
+480 INIIEEALAFKTK

-517 QQAVDCNTPGVICTE
+517 QEAVDCNTPGVICTE
-532 AETAGNDGKDKE
+532 AETKGN
-544 DDTTKDKDSDNKES
+544 NKEGS
-558 S
+558 

>member
-1 MTMLDKFKN
+1 MDKFKEK
-10 WLEEFRAK
+10 LDAFRAK

-58 VSTFVC
+58 VSSFVC
-64 AIVAG
+64 IIVAG
-69 VVGLTTA
+69 VVGITTA
-76 VFGLVVL
+76 IFGAIVLV
-83 IQNNTSA
+83 QNSTLA
-90 SQNTKLDG
+90 SQDTKLDN
-98 MAKKIEEF
+98 MANKIEEF

-136 GVISMLRPQGG
+136 GVLSMLRPQGG
-147 DELTLS
+147 DMLTLS

-168 QADAGVQPFYDYR
+168 QADAGVEPFYDYR

-203 EETEIPSR
+203 EGNEIPSR
-211 CMIEANKDGKT
+211 CMIEAKKDGST
-222 LMASDGSIYAYQM
+222 YIAPDGSIYAYQT

-254 LSELEDTE
+254 LSETE
-262 DDKTDTTTNKT
+262 SNS
-273 DNETNTTNKTDSDKT
+273 DNETDDKKDSDEENQNTTD
-288 DSDNSSDKNN
+288 DKNSEQAKK
-298 DKALSGLRAKQAQVY
+298 DSLRAKQAQVY
-313 SEYATEVRKNWFDKW
+313 GEFATEVRQNWFDKW
-328 LKENNLERYDDLS
+328 LKENGLARYDDL
-341 EKRADIEAAYQAYYD
+341 ENRQEDIEAAYQAYYNGL
-356 SLTDEEKM
+356 SDEEK
-364 VVDTERESGVAIED
+364 VIVDTERENGVDIRD

-384 YRTPQFTEWLKEGW
+384 YRTPQFNEWIKEGW
-398 TDEEGKT
+398 TDEEGQT
-405 QKTPRMTLSGEISN
+405 QGTPRMTLSGSISN
-419 WPHFESKCITYS
+419 WPHFDSQCIKYS
-431 GENDKV
+431 GEKSTV

-443 KWSVTNECML
+443 MWTTDNDCML
-453 LSGNMN
+453 LSGDMN

-480 IKIVDEALAFKTK
+480 ITIVDEALAFKTK
-493 HLLAIG
+493 HLLAVG

-517 QQAVDCNTPGVICTE
+517 QQAVDCNTAGVICTE
-532 AETAGNDGKDKE
+532 AETKGNKGENEEKKE
-544 DDTTKDKDSDNKES
+544 ES
-558 S
+558 

>member
-1 MTMLDKFKN
+1 MDGLKEKI
-10 WLEEFRAK
+10 EAFRAK
-18 LNGKDPNAPEEPKF
+18 LNGKDPNALEEPKF

-64 AIVAG
+64 VIVAG
-69 VVGLTTA
+69 VIGITTA
-76 VFGLVVL
+76 VFGIIVVV
-83 IQNNTSA
+83 QNNTLA
-90 SQNTKLDG
+90 QQDKKLEN
-98 MAKKIEEF
+98 MANKISEF

-136 GVISMLRPQGG
+136 GVLSMLRPQGG

-168 QADAGVQPFYDYR
+168 QADARVAPFYDYR

-203 EETEIPSR
+203 DGTEIPSR
-211 CMIEANKDGKT
+211 CMVEAKPDGAT
-222 LMASDGSIYAYQM
+222 YVDANGSIYAYQT

-254 LSELEDTE
+254 LSE
-262 DDKTDTTTNKT
+262 
-273 DNETNTTNKTDSDKT
+273 DNNEEESKKVSESDSEKANE
-288 DSDNSSDKNN
+288 SSSEKSNSM
-298 DKALSGLRAKQAQVY
+298 RAKEAQVY

-328 LKENNLERYDDLS
+328 LKENNLERYDDLES
-341 EKRADIEAAYQAYYD
+341 RQSDIEAAFQAYYD
-356 SLTDEEKM
+356 GLTDEEK
-364 VVDTERESGVAIED
+364 VIVDLEREAGVDIRD

-384 YRTPQFTEWLKEGW
+384 YRTPQFNEWIKEGW
-398 TDEEGKT
+398 TDDEGKT
-405 QKTPRMTLSGEISN
+405 QKTPRMTLSGDISN
-419 WPHFESKCITYS
+419 WPHFDSQCITYS
-431 GENDKV
+431 GEKSTV

-443 KWSVTNECML
+443 MWTTTNDCML
-453 LSGNMN
+453 LSGDMN

-480 IKIVDEALAFKTK
+480 INIIEEALAFKTK

-517 QQAVDCNTPGVICTE
+517 QEAVDCNTPGVICTE
-532 AETAGNDGKDKE
+532 AETAGNDG
-544 DDTTKDKDSDNKES
+544 SGNNS
-558 S
+558 SNASGNGGSGGNNGGNS

>member
-1 MTMLDKFKN
+1 MDGLKEKIAN
-10 WLEEFRAK
+10 FRAK

-64 AIVAG
+64 AIVAA
-69 VVGLTTA
+69 VVGVATA
-76 VFGLVVL
+76 VFGIIVVT
-83 IQNNTSA
+83 QNNTLA
-90 SQNTKLDG
+90 QQDTKLDS
-98 MAKKIEEF
+98 MAKKISEF

-153 KVSINMEDDT
+153 KVSVNMDDDV

-168 QADAGVQPFYDYR
+168 QADAGVAPFYDYR

-194 YDYGRYVDA
+194 YDHGRYVDA
-203 EETEIPSR
+203 EGVEIPAR
-211 CMIEANKDGKT
+211 CMIEAKPDGST
-222 LMASDGSIYAYQM
+222 YMDENGSIYAYQT
-235 IGEYGCDA
+235 IGEYGCDT
-243 KLKELKDALNK
+243 KLKELKDALNSVK
-254 LSELEDTE
+254 ENISVSTETDTKTEIDEETGKEVTTTVTTKTKESEL
-262 DDKTDTTTNKT
+262 
-273 DNETNTTNKTDSDKT
+273 
-288 DSDNSSDKNN
+288 
-298 DKALSGLRAKQAQVY
+298 KAQQAQVY
-313 SEYATEVRKNWFDKW
+313 SEYGTEVRKNWFDKW
-328 LKENNLERYDDLS
+328 LKENNLERYDDY
-341 EKRADIEAAYQAYYD
+341 ENRQDDIRAAYQAYYD
-356 SLTDEEKM
+356 GLSDEEK
-364 VVDTERESGVAIED
+364 VIVDTEINAGVD
-378 IDFRKI
+378 IRDVDFRKI

-398 TDEEGKT
+398 TDEDGKT
-405 QKTPRMTLSGEISN
+405 QATPRMTLSGEISD
-419 WPHFESKCITYS
+419 WPHFESQCISYS
-431 GENDKV
+431 GEKNTV

-443 KWSVTNECML
+443 MWTTTNDCML
-453 LSGNMN
+453 LAGDMS

-465 GRDSSGNLVLRFRAT
+465 GRNSEGELVLRFRAT
-480 IKIVDEALAFKTK
+480 IDIAKEALSFKTK

-517 QQAVDCNTPGVICTE
+517 QEAVDCNTAGVICTE
-532 AETAGNDGKDKE
+532 AETAGNNGSGNSE
-544 DDTTKDKDSDNKES
+544 NTSGNS
-558 S
+558 GSGNGNNGGNS

>member
-1 MTMLDKFKN
+1 MDGIKEKIAA
-10 WLEEFRAK
+10 FRAK

-69 VVGLTTA
+69 VVGITTA
-76 VFGLVVL
+76 IFGIVVL
-83 IQNNTSA
+83 TQNSTLA
-90 SQNTKLDG
+90 SQDTKLDS
-98 MAKKIEEF
+98 MAKKIQEF

-136 GVISMLRPQGG
+136 GVLSMLRPQGA
-147 DELTLS
+147 DMLTLS

-168 QADAGVQPFYDYR
+168 QADAGVAPFYDYR

-203 EETEIPSR
+203 EGTEIPSR
-211 CMIEANKDGKT
+211 CMVEAKRDGAT
-222 LMASDGSIYAYQM
+222 LIDANGSLYAYQM

-243 KLKELKDALNK
+243 KLKELKDALSN
-254 LSELEDTE
+254 LAESSESD
-262 DDKTDTTTNKT
+262 TDTNGTTNA
-273 DNETNTTNKTDSDKT
+273 ETKA
-288 DSDNSSDKNN
+288 N
-298 DKALSGLRAKQAQVY
+298 DMRAKEAQVY

-328 LKENNLERYDDLS
+328 LTENNLNRYDDLS
-341 EKRADIEAAYQAYYD
+341 SRQADIEAAFQNYYNG
-356 SLTDEEKM
+356 LNDEEKM
-364 VVDTERESGVAIED
+364 IVDIERENKVD
-378 IDFRKI
+378 IKDVDFRKI

-398 TDEEGKT
+398 TDEDG
-405 QKTPRMTLSGEISN
+405 QIQGSPRMTLSGNISD
-419 WPHFESKCITYS
+419 WPHFESQCIKYS
-431 GENDKV
+431 GETSTV
-437 NGKEVV
+437 NNKEVV
-443 KWSVTNECML
+443 MWTTENNCML
-453 LSGNMN
+453 LSEEMN

-465 GRDSSGNLVLRFRAT
+465 GRDSNGNLVLRFRAT
-480 IKIVDEALAFKTK
+480 IKIVDDALAFKTK

-517 QQAVDCNTPGVICTE
+517 QQAADCNTPGVICTE
-532 AETAGNDGKDKE
+532 AETKNNAGESTN
-544 DDTTKDKDSDNKES
+544 NKNGGNS
-558 S
+558 

>member
-1 MTMLDKFKN
+1 MSFKDK
-10 WLEEFRAK
+10 LEDFRAK
-18 LNGKDPNAPEEPKF
+18 LNGRDPNAPEEPKF

-58 VSTFVC
+58 VSTFIC
-64 AIVAG
+64 AIVAL
-69 VVGLTTA
+69 VVGITTA
-76 VFGLVVL
+76 VFGIIVVT
-83 IQNNTSA
+83 QNNTSA
-90 SQNTKLDG
+90 QQDVKLDN
-98 MAKKIEEF
+98 MAKKIDEF

-153 KVSINMEDDT
+153 KVSVNMEDDT

-168 QADAGVQPFYDYR
+168 QADAGVAPFYDYR

-203 EETEIPSR
+203 NGEEIPAR
-211 CMIEANKDGKT
+211 CMIEAKPDGAT
-222 LMASDGSIYAYQM
+222 YIDDNGSIYAYQT
-235 IGEYGCDA
+235 IGEYGCDT
-243 KLKELKDALNK
+243 KLKELKDALDDVKENISVSTETDTK
-254 LSELEDTE
+254 TEIDKETGKEVTTTVTTKTKESEL
-262 DDKTDTTTNKT
+262 
-273 DNETNTTNKTDSDKT
+273 
-288 DSDNSSDKNN
+288 
-298 DKALSGLRAKQAQVY
+298 KAQQAQVY
-313 SEYATEVRKNWFDKW
+313 SEYGTEVRKNWFDKW
-328 LKENNLERYDDLS
+328 LKENNLARYDDY
-341 EKRADIEAAYQAYYD
+341 ENRQDDIKAAYQAYYD
-356 SLTDEEKM
+356 SLSDEEK
-364 VVDTERESGVAIED
+364 VIVDTEINAGVD
-378 IDFRKI
+378 IRDVDFRKI

-405 QKTPRMTLSGEISN
+405 QATPRMTLSGTISD
-419 WPHFESKCITYS
+419 WPHFESKCISYS
-431 GENDKV
+431 GEKSTV

-443 KWSVTNECML
+443 MWTTTNDCML
-453 LSGNMN
+453 LSGDMN

-465 GRDSSGNLVLRFRAT
+465 GRNSDGDLVLRFRAT
-480 IKIVDEALAFKTK
+480 INIVKEALSFKTK

-517 QQAVDCNTPGVICTE
+517 QEAVDCNTPGVICTE
-532 AETAGNDGKDKE
+532 AETAGN
-544 DDTTKDKDSDNKES
+544 NS
-558 S
+558 SGNNQNASGNSGSGNGNNGGNS

>member
-1 MTMLDKFKN
+1 MDKFKEK
-10 WLEEFRAK
+10 LEEFRAK

-58 VSTFVC
+58 VSSFVC

-69 VVGLTTA
+69 SVGLITA
-76 VFGLVVL
+76 IFGIVVL
-83 IQNNTSA
+83 TQNSTLANQDVKLEKMAGKIQ
-90 SQNTKLDG
+90 
-98 MAKKIEEF
+98 EF

-112 LTLQSQLNAIQ
+112 LTLQSQLNAIKS
-123 TVNDN
+123 VNDD

-136 GVISMLRPQGG
+136 GVLSMLRPKGA
-147 DELTLS
+147 DVLTLS

-168 QADAGVQPFYDYR
+168 QADAGVEPLYDYR
-181 VLESF
+181 VLEAF

-194 YDYGRYVDA
+194 YDHGRYVDA
-203 EETEIPSR
+203 DGTEIPSR
-211 CMIEANKDGKT
+211 CMVEANSDGST
-222 LMASDGSIYAYQM
+222 YTTPDGSIYAYQT

-254 LSELEDTE
+254 LSEISVAEEEKDKAEEDS
-262 DDKTDTTTNKT
+262 N
-273 DNETNTTNKTDSDKT
+273 NNSNNSN
-288 DSDNSSDKNN
+288 DNSNNSNSNDSEANKN
-298 DKALSGLRAKQAQVY
+298 SLRAKQAQVY
-313 SEYATEVRKNWFDKW
+313 SEYATEVKKNWFDKW
-328 LKENNLERYDDLS
+328 LAENNLARYDDLES
-341 EKRADIEAAYQAYYD
+341 RQGDIEAAFQAYYD
-356 SLTDEEKM
+356 GLNDEEKRI
-364 VVDTERESGVAIED
+364 VDLERGKGVD
-378 IDFRKI
+378 IRDVDFRKI
-384 YRTPQFTEWLKEGW
+384 YRTPQFNEWIKEGW
-398 TDEEGKT
+398 TDDDNQVQRE
-405 QKTPRMTLSGEISN
+405 PRMTLSGEITN
-419 WPHFESKCITYS
+419 WPHFESECIKYS
-431 GENDKV
+431 GEKSNV

-443 KWSVTNECML
+443 MWTTDNNCML
-453 LSGNMN
+453 LSSEMN

-465 GRDSSGNLVLRFRAT
+465 GRDSAGKLVLRFRAT
-480 IKIVDEALAFKTK
+480 INIVEEALAFKTK

-532 AETAGNDGKDKE
+532 AETKNNAGENSNNSSSGSGDGDK
-544 DDTTKDKDSDNKES
+544 KENS
-558 S
+558 